1 MMTLFLSELERALQ
15 QEGCPLCRIVR
26 QHEEAWL
33 FHTLWEFTGDP
44 EVRKRFD
51 ESFGLCSPHARLMI
65 RVAKG
70 HHLGG
75 SGVARIYETIVWRF
89 REKLTALFPPS
100 SRWDLRRWLKI
111 PAPDPEPSALE
122 ELQGK
127 PCSLCVASART
138 AEGAVFFLGQALQDS
153 RWRRK
158 YQASYGLCN
167 PHLLQALRDEQVRRN
182 SEVWEFLV
190 EDHLQR
196 LGELQHRL
204 YELQRKQS
212 YDVHE
217 PVTQEEARSW
227 QEAIWRFTGMRFET
241 LLWHIGPSPPP
252 PARMPL
258 KSEEP
263 ITDSSDGSDVP

>member
-1 MMTLFLSELERALQ
+1 MTALFLSELERALQ
-15 QEGCPLCRIVR
+15 KEGCPLCRIVR
-26 QHEEAWL
+26 KHEEAWL

-51 ESFGLCSPHARLMI
+51 ESFGLCSPHARLI
-65 RVAKG
+65 SRVVED

-89 REKLTALFPPS
+89 REKLAALLPAP

-111 PAPDPEPSALE
+111 PSLGPEPSALE

-127 PCSLCVASART
+127 LCPLCVASTRS
-138 AEGAVFFLGQALQDS
+138 AEGVVFFLGQALQDPH
-153 RWRRK
+153 WRRK
-158 YQASYGLCN
+158 YQASDGLCN
-167 PHLLQALRDEQVRRN
+167 PHLLQTLRDDRVRQN
-182 SEVWEFLV
+182 AEVWEFLV

-217 PVTQEEARSW
+217 PVTQEEAQSW
-227 QEAIWRFTGMRFET
+227 QEALWRFTGTHFET
-241 LLWHIGPSPPP
+241 LLWHIGPSPLP
-252 PARMPL
+252 
-258 KSEEP
+258 EP
-263 ITDSSDGSDVP
+263 MQANEREGDRK